1 MISPGT
7 EAGFW
12 YTKRRAIVKM
22 LMLLCETS
30 AERLPQLQ
38 RLHYVSDYWSQR
50 WEQYHPPEKPF
61 DEIQAMFFK
70 NGIEFYAGEKMIMHT

>member
-12 YTKRRAIVKM
+12 YTYRRAIVKM

-30 AERLPQLQ
+30 PERLPQL
-38 RLHYVSDYWSQR
+38 RRVHYASDHWIQR
-50 WEQYHPPEKPF
+50 WEQYHPPGKPF
-61 DEIQAMFFK
+61 DEIQAMFFE
-70 NGIEFYAGEKMIMHT
+70 NGIAFYAGEKMLMHT